1 MFEELH
7 ELLDDKRIS
16 KNELLAILKEK
27 AQKISVFDLMDA
39 NQYILQDVEFVQDK
53 YQDDFRQAYVKQ
65 FIGHINNI
73 KNDNTDYDSRGKKE
87 RIDKKQFEKSLE
99 DLHNVYDGVDFDKD
113 KVQLI
118 YCLVS
123 LYATFILNE
132 PIHSLDTPFPGNLKI
147 KKLGKFY
154 YCPVKATQKNTEG
167 AVCRPTGQ
175 RCSGSLFFL
184 RNLWKKSLY
193 LQRSGEQ

>member
-7 ELLDDKRIS
+7 DLVDNKRLTKNNLL
-16 KNELLAILKEK
+16 EVLKEK
-27 AQKISVFDLMDA
+27 ARKISIFDLMEA
-39 NQYILQDVEFVQDK
+39 NQYILQDVEFVQER

-65 FIGHINNI
+65 FIGHINHI
-73 KNDNTDYDSRGKKE
+73 KNDRTDYDSRGKKE
-87 RIDKKQFEKSLE
+87 KIDYKQFEESLTT
-99 DLHNVYDGVDFDKD
+99 LHEVYDGVDFDSD

-147 KKLGKFY
+147 KKLGKYY
-154 YCPVKATQKNTEG
+154 YCPVKETQKDTEG
-167 AVCRPTGQ
+167 AVCNICISREIDYDPKLN
-175 RCSGSLFFL
+175 SS
-184 RNLWKKSLY
+184 S
-193 LQRSGEQ
+193 

>member
-7 ELLDDKRIS
+7 ELLEDKRIS
-16 KNELLAILKEK
+16 KNELLAILKEN
-27 AQKISVFDLMDA
+27 AQKISVFDLMEA
-39 NQYILQDVEFVQDK
+39 NQYILQDVEFVQDR

-87 RIDKKQFEKSLE
+87 RIDKKQFEESL
-99 DLHNVYDGVDFDKD
+99 DALHNVYDGVDFDKD

-132 PIHSLDTPFPGNLKI
+132 PI
-147 KKLGKFY
+147 
-154 YCPVKATQKNTEG
+154 KATQKNTEG
-167 AVCRPTGQ
+167 AVCNICISREIDYDPKLNA
-175 RCSGSLFFL
+175 SS
-184 RNLWKKSLY
+184 
-193 LQRSGEQ
+193 

>member
-1 MFEELH
+1 MSFALKVAGTGKVA
-7 ELLDDKRIS
+7 LVCKSSLD
-16 KNELLAILKEK
+16 EA
-27 AQKISVFDLMDA
+27 
-39 NQYILQDVEFVQDK
+39 
-53 YQDDFRQAYVKQ
+53 
-65 FIGHINNI
+65 
-73 KNDNTDYDSRGKKE
+73 NTDLAQGGVASVTNFELDN
-87 RIDKKQFEKSLE
+87 FEKHIHDTMVAGDWLSDPKAVEQVVTQAPEQIKALI
-99 DLHNVYDGVDFDKD
+99 DWGVDFDKD

-167 AVCRPTGQ
+167 AVCNICISREIDYDPKLNA
-175 RCSGSLFFL
+175 SS
-184 RNLWKKSLY
+184 
-193 LQRSGEQ
+193 

>member
-7 ELLDDKRIS
+7 EILEDKKIS
-16 KNELLAILKEK
+16 KNKLLAILKEK
-27 AQKISVFDLMDA
+27 AQNISVFDLMDA
-39 NQYILQDVEFVQDK
+39 HKYILQDVEFVQDK

-73 KNDNTDYDSRGKKE
+73 KKDNTDYDSRGKMD
-87 RIDKKQFEKSLE
+87 RIDRKQFEKSLE

-167 AVCRPTGQ
+167 AVCNICISREIDYDPKLNA
-175 RCSGSLFFL
+175 SS
-184 RNLWKKSLY
+184 
-193 LQRSGEQ
+193 

>member
-7 ELLDDKRIS
+7 ELLEDKRIS
-16 KNELLAILKEK
+16 KNKLLAILKEK

-39 NQYILQDVEFVQDK
+39 NKYILQDVEFVQDK

-73 KNDNTDYDSRGKKE
+73 KKDNTDYDSRGKKE
-87 RIDKKQFEKSLE
+87 RIDKKQFEKSLD

-132 PIHSLDTPFPGNLKI
+132 PIHSLDTPFPGNFIIALLRQLKRI
-147 KKLGKFY
+147 LK
-154 YCPVKATQKNTEG
+154 
-167 AVCRPTGQ
+167 GQ
-175 RCSGSLFFL
+175 FAISAFHVRLIMI
-184 RNLWKKSLY
+184 RN
-193 LQRSGEQ
+193 

>member
-7 ELLDDKRIS
+7 ELLEDKRIS

-27 AQKISVFDLMDA
+27 AQKISVFDLMEA

-123 LYATFILNE
+123 L
-132 PIHSLDTPFPGNLKI
+132 
-147 KKLGKFY
+147 
-154 YCPVKATQKNTEG
+154 CPVKATQKNTEG
-167 AVCRPTGQ
+167 AVCNICISREIDYDPKLNA
-175 RCSGSLFFL
+175 SS
-184 RNLWKKSLY
+184 
-193 LQRSGEQ
+193 

>member
-7 ELLDDKRIS
+7 ELLENKRLT
-16 KNELLAILKEK
+16 KNNLMAILKEK
-27 AQKISVFDLMDA
+27 AKKISIFDLMEA
-39 NQYILQDVEFVQDK
+39 NQYILQDIEFVQER

-73 KNDNTDYDSRGKKE
+73 KKDDTDYDSGGKKE
-87 RIDKKQFEKSLE
+87 KIDYKQFEKSL
-99 DLHNVYDGVDFDKD
+99 DTLHEVYDDVNFEDD
-113 KVQLI
+113 KVRLI

-147 KKLGKFY
+147 KKLGKYY
-154 YCPVKATQKNTEG
+154 YCPVKETQKNTEG
-167 AVCRPTGQ
+167 AVCNICICREIDYDPKLDA
-175 RCSGSLFFL
+175 SS
-184 RNLWKKSLY
+184 
-193 LQRSGEQ
+193 

>member
-7 ELLDDKRIS
+7 ELLKDKKIS
-16 KNELLAILKEK
+16 KNDLLAILKEN
-27 AQKISVFDLMDA
+27 AQKISVFDLMDV
-39 NQYILQDVEFVQDK
+39 NQYILQDVEFVQDR
-53 YQDDFRQAYVKQ
+53 YQDDFRQVYVKQ

-87 RIDKKQFEKSLE
+87 RINKKQFEKSLE
-99 DLHNVYDGVDFDKD
+99 DLHKVYDGVDFNND

-123 LYATFILNE
+123 LYATFILDE

-167 AVCRPTGQ
+167 AVCNICISREIDYDPKLNA
-175 RCSGSLFFL
+175 SS
-184 RNLWKKSLY
+184 
-193 LQRSGEQ
+193 

>member
-1 MFEELH
+1 M
-7 ELLDDKRIS
+7 
-16 KNELLAILKEK
+16 
-27 AQKISVFDLMDA
+27 
-39 NQYILQDVEFVQDK
+39 EFVQDK

-73 KNDNTDYDSRGKKE
+73 KNDNTDYDKRGKKE

-99 DLHNVYDGVDFDKD
+99 DLHNVYDGVDFEKD

-118 YCLVS
+118 
-123 LYATFILNE
+123 

-154 YCPVKATQKNTEG
+154 YCPVKATQKNTDG
-167 AVCRPTGQ
+167 AVCNICISREIDYDPKLNA
-175 RCSGSLFFL
+175 SS
-184 RNLWKKSLY
+184 
-193 LQRSGEQ
+193 

>member
-7 ELLDDKRIS
+7 ELLEDKRIS
-16 KNELLAILKEK
+16 KNKLLAILKEK

-39 NQYILQDVEFVQDK
+39 NKYILQDVEFVQDK

-73 KNDNTDYDSRGKKE
+73 KKDNTDYDSRGKKE
-87 RIDKKQFEKSLE
+87 RIDKKQFEKSLD

-132 PIHSLDTPFPGNLKI
+132 PILIIALLRQLKRI
-147 KKLGKFY
+147 LK
-154 YCPVKATQKNTEG
+154 
-167 AVCRPTGQ
+167 GQ
-175 RCSGSLFFL
+175 FAISAFHVRLIMI
-184 RNLWKKSLY
+184 RN
-193 LQRSGEQ
+193 

>member
-1 MFEELH
+1 MFEKFDALIGED
-7 ELLDDKRIS
+7 EKIS
-16 KNELLAILKEK
+16 KDNLMIVLKEELSDV
-27 AQKISVFDLMDA
+27 SVFDLMDA
-39 NQYILQDVEFVQDK
+39 NKYILQDVEFVQDK

-73 KNDNTDYDSRGKKE
+73 KKDNTDYDSRGKKE

-167 AVCRPTGQ
+167 AVCNICISREIDYDPKLNA
-175 RCSGSLFFL
+175 SS
-184 RNLWKKSLY
+184 
-193 LQRSGEQ
+193 

>member
-7 ELLDDKRIS
+7 ELLEDKKIS

-39 NQYILQDVEFVQDK
+39 NKYILQDVEFVQDK

-87 RIDKKQFEKSLE
+87 RIDKKQFEESLE
-99 DLHNVYDGVDFDKD
+99 
-113 KVQLI
+113 
-118 YCLVS
+118 
-123 LYATFILNE
+123 A
-132 PIHSLDTPFPGNLKI
+132 
-147 KKLGKFY
+147 
-154 YCPVKATQKNTEG
+154 
-167 AVCRPTGQ
+167 
-175 RCSGSLFFL
+175 
-184 RNLWKKSLY
+184 
-193 LQRSGEQ
+193 LQTVWRVIRGFA

>member
-27 AQKISVFDLMDA
+27 AQKISVFDLMEA

-73 KNDNTDYDSRGKKE
+73 KNDNTDDDSRGKKE
-87 RIDKKQFEKSLE
+87 RIDKKQFEESL
-99 DLHNVYDGVDFDKD
+99 DTLHNVYDGVDFDKD

-118 YCLVS
+118 YTAWF
-123 LYATFILNE
+123 LYMPL
-132 PIHSLDTPFPGNLKI
+132 S
-147 KKLGKFY
+147 Y
-154 YCPVKATQKNTEG
+154 
-167 AVCRPTGQ
+167 
-175 RCSGSLFFL
+175 
-184 RNLWKKSLY
+184 
-193 LQRSGEQ
+193 

>member
-1 MFEELH
+1 MFEDLH
-7 ELLDDKRIS
+7 ELLEDKKIS

-27 AQKISVFDLMDA
+27 AQNISVFDLMEA
-39 NQYILQDVEFVQDK
+39 HKYILQDVEFVQDK

-73 KNDNTDYDSRGKKE
+73 KKDNTDYDKRGKKE
-87 RIDKKQFEKSLE
+87 RIDKKQFEKALE

-132 PIHSLDTPFPGNLKI
+132 PIHSLDI
-147 KKLGKFY
+147 
-154 YCPVKATQKNTEG
+154 
-167 AVCRPTGQ
+167 
-175 RCSGSLFFL
+175 
-184 RNLWKKSLY
+184 
-193 LQRSGEQ
+193 

>member
-7 ELLDDKRIS
+7 ELLEDKKIS
-16 KNELLAILKEK
+16 KNKLLAILKEK

-39 NQYILQDVEFVQDK
+39 NKYILQDVEFVQDK
-53 YQDDFRQAYVKQ
+53 YQDEFRQAYVKQ

-73 KNDNTDYDSRGKKE
+73 KKDNTDYDSMGKKE

-167 AVCRPTGQ
+167 AVCNICISREIDYDPKLNA
-175 RCSGSLFFL
+175 SS
-184 RNLWKKSLY
+184 
-193 LQRSGEQ
+193 